1 MSNIKHEDAI
11 MKMGFRYFR
20 DQILKM
26 LGVDYDYVDIGPT
39 ELVELT
45 IHSMF
50 MDFTFL
56 TTGDFYIHVEFQT
69 TDSGEDD
76 LRRFHAYEAVF
87 SHETGKKVLTYVI
100 YSGGIK
106 NVTDTLD
113 CGAYKYHIFPV
124 FLTQK
129 SADEVFLYLQEK
141 NDKGENF
148 TDEDFAKLSLTP
160 LMGSGQSRKD
170 TIKTAILLAKQDTR
184 VTAEKTVAILY
195 TLADK
200 FLQGSDLE
208 EIKEVVAM
216 TRLGQMLYDD
226 GLKAGKS
233 EGRIEGR
240 IEGSDRMASLTK
252 KLLEA
257 DRMADLQLALDD
269 PGYREKLMEEF
280 EIK

>member
-1 MSNIKHEDAI
+1 MENDSALSIRA
-11 MKMGFRYFR
+11 
-20 DQILKM
+20 
-26 LGVDYDYVDIGPT
+26 P
-39 ELVELT
+39 LV
-45 IHSMF
+45 
-50 MDFTFL
+50 
-56 TTGDFYIHVEFQT
+56 TT
-69 TDSGEDD
+69 
-76 LRRFHAYEAVF
+76 
-87 SHETGKKVLTYVI
+87 
-100 YSGGIK
+100 
-106 NVTDTLD
+106 N
-113 CGAYKYHIFPV
+113 
-124 FLTQK
+124 
-129 SADEVFLYLQEK
+129 
-141 NDKGENF
+141 
-148 TDEDFAKLSLTP
+148 
-160 LMGSGQSRKD
+160 
-170 TIKTAILLAKQDTR
+170 QDTR

-269 PGYREKLMEEF
+269 PEYREKLMEEF
-280 EIK
+280 GIK

>member
-1 MSNIKHEDAI
+1 MSNTKHEDAI
-11 MKMGFRYFR
+11 MKMGFHYFR
-20 DQILKM
+20 DRILKM
-26 LGVDYDYVDIGPT
+26 LGIDYSYVDIGPT

-45 IHSMF
+45 IHSLF

-56 TTGDFYIHVEFQT
+56 TTEDFYIHVEFQT
-69 TDSGEDD
+69 TDSEEKD

-87 SHETGKKVLTYVI
+87 SHENGKKVITYVI
-100 YSGGIK
+100 YSGGIT
-106 NVTDTLD
+106 NTTDTLD
-113 CGAYKYHIFPV
+113 CGIYEYKVVPIY
-124 FLTQK
+124 LTQK
-129 SADEVFLYLQEK
+129 NADEIFRYLQEK
-141 NDKGENF
+141 KTAGEKF

-160 LMGSGQSRKD
+160 LMASRLGKKD
-170 TIKTAILLAKQDTR
+170 SIKTAILLTKQDDGEA
-184 VTAEKTVAILY
+184 AEKTMAMLY

-200 FLQGSDLE
+200 FLQGNDLE

-233 EGRIEGR
+233 EGR

-269 PGYREKLMEEF
+269 PGYREKLMDEYG
-280 EIK
+280 IK